1 MYLDFFNLNK
11 PPFAITPD
19 PAFVY
24 LSEKHH
30 ESLAHLIYGV
40 TRGGGAGF
48 VQLTGEVG
56 TGKTTLSRLF
66 LQQLP
71 DDTHAALI
79 LNPNQSPQEL
89 LVAIFREF
97 SLSTRG
103 TGKQLDAMVNR
114 LNEHLLQWWE
124 RGENALV
131 IIDEAQN
138 LPPATLEQLRLLTNL
153 ETAEHKLLQII
164 LIGQP
169 ELKATMARKDLRQL
183 AQRITTRFHLLPLN
197 RKETAAYVRHRI
209 AVSSL
214 TGPASDSSK
223 PQPDRDIF
231 TGPALYAVYRHSQ
244 GVPRL
249 INIVCDRALLVAYA
263 RESPRVRYHH
273 IQQARRELQDQS
285 KPRWHLRFAT
295 LVLFIGFAGIAAWT
309 QYSQN
314 QEVTKTTLARP
325 DPTGTDITTID
336 APPINVS
343 WQRYFKLWQL
353 PSGIFWPNLD
363 CPDASL
369 TGMACYHKQ
378 GNLSQIEAL
387 NTPVMLQLKN
397 QSAVLLTVLNHN
409 TVTLSTRQGPQILSH
424 QDFNKR
430 WLGHYRI
437 LWPIAP
443 ELISG
448 TIKQQRQWALSVAR
462 VLDQS
467 TEIEDAELDV
477 WIKNF
482 QQQNGL
488 HADGII
494 GSETQMALALK
505 AYDGPQLNQQTPA
518 VLDNKEQEHVID
530 Y

>member
-71 DDTHAALI
+71 ADTHAALI

-97 SLSTRG
+97 NLSTHG

-114 LNEHLLQWWE
+114 LNEQLLEWWQK
-124 RGENALV
+124 GENTLI

-138 LPPATLEQLRLLTNL
+138 LPQPTLEQLRLLTNL

-169 ELKATMARKDLRQL
+169 ELKTTMARKDLRQL

-197 RKETAAYVRHRI
+197 RTETMAYIRHRM
-209 AVSSL
+209 AVSSAAPQQTTTAEPQIL
-214 TGPASDSSK
+214 SK
-223 PQPDRDIF
+223 QGVF
-231 TGPALYAVYRHSQ
+231 SWPALQAVYRYSK
-244 GVPRL
+244 GIPRL
-249 INIVCDRALLVAYA
+249 INILCDRALLVAYTQ
-263 RESPRVRYHH
+263 ESPRVRYRH
-273 IQQARRELQDQS
+273 IQQAQRELHDQTS
-285 KPRWHLRFAT
+285 NRGYFRAVGLMVFM
-295 LVLFIGFAGIAAWT
+295 GFAVLAAWYL
-309 QYSQN
+309 YSESN
-314 QEVTKTTLARP
+314 LTPVEHTKPMPTTSQ
-325 DPTGTDITTID
+325 PTMID
-336 APPINVS
+336 APAVNIS
-343 WQRYFKLWQL
+343 WQRYFQLWQL
-353 PSGIFWPNLD
+353 QPGLFWPNLD
-363 CPDASL
+363 CPEMAL

-378 GNLSQIEAL
+378 GNLSQIAAL
-387 NTPVMLQLKN
+387 DTPVILQLNN
-397 QSAVLLTVLNHN
+397 QTAVLLTGLTKQH
-409 TVTLSTRQGPQILSH
+409 VTLSTRQGSQTISH
-424 QDFNKR
+424 QDLNQF

-443 ELISG
+443 SLING
-448 TIKQQRQWALSVAR
+448 TIKQQRQWALSVAQ
-462 VLDQS
+462 LLAEQPEL
-467 TEIEDAELDV
+467 TEADLTG
-477 WIKNF
+477 WIKTF
-482 QQQNGL
+482 QQQHGL

-494 GSETQMALALK
+494 GRETQMALALK
-505 AYDGPQLNQQTPA
+505 AYDGPQLNPQTNIG
-518 VLDNKEQEHVID
+518 LR
-530 Y
+530 

>member
-24 LSEKHH
+24 LSEKHN
-30 ESLAHLIYGV
+30 ESLAHLVYGV

-71 DDTHAALI
+71 KDTHAALI
-79 LNPNQSPQEL
+79 LNPNQSAQEL

-97 SLSTRG
+97 GLSTHG
-103 TGKQLDAMVNR
+103 TGKQLDAMINR
-114 LNEHLLQWWE
+114 LNEQLLQWWE
-124 RGENALV
+124 QGENALI

-138 LPPATLEQLRLLTNL
+138 LPQPTLEQLRLLTNL
-153 ETAEHKLLQII
+153 ETAEQKLLQII

-169 ELKATMARKDLRQL
+169 ELKDTMARKDLRQL
-183 AQRITTRFHLLPLN
+183 AQRITTRFHLQPLN
-197 RKETAAYVRHRI
+197 RPETHAYIRHRM

-214 TGPASDSSK
+214 PDNNKNTTAR
-223 PQPDRDIF
+223 QPLVHHREIF
-231 TGPALYAVYRHSQ
+231 TQPALNAVYRHSQ
-244 GVPRL
+244 GIPRL
-249 INIVCDRALLVAYA
+249 INILCDRALLVAYTQ
-263 RESPRVRYHH
+263 ESPRVRFRH
-273 IQQARRELQDQS
+273 IQQAQRELHNHTNS
-285 KPRWHLRFAT
+285 HWYLRFLGLT
-295 LVLFIGFAGIAAWT
+295 LFIGLAVLSGWYLYPSEQTAQTKPETKPDATT
-309 QYSQN
+309 Q
-314 QEVTKTTLARP
+314 V
-325 DPTGTDITTID
+325 TTID
-336 APPINVS
+336 APPVNVS

-353 PSGIFWPNLD
+353 ETGLFWPQLD
-363 CPDASL
+363 CPDITL

-378 GNLSQIEAL
+378 GNLSQIAAL
-387 NTPVMLQLKN
+387 NTPVILQLNN
-397 QSAVLLTVLNHN
+397 QSAVLLTGLTDHH
-409 TVTLSTRQGPQILSH
+409 VTISTRQGPQTLSQRDLNAH
-424 QDFNKR
+424 
-430 WLGHYRI
+430 WLGHYRV

-443 ELISG
+443 ALIDG
-448 TIKQQRQWALSVAR
+448 TISEQQQWALSVAQI
-462 VLDQS
+462 LGNQPDLS
-467 TEIEDAELDV
+467 EANLTP

-505 AYDGPQLNQQTPA
+505 AYDGPQLNQQTAA
-518 VLDNKEQEHVID
+518 VSDKNE
-530 Y
+530 